1 MFLFYLFI
9 SSLFRFE
16 FLKLLLCKKQ
26 YSFYSLVQ
34 VCEQEQD
41 EFNFCHSP
49 SDSLSSGCKGMILRV
64 RNYCFNLCLSSHKN
78 VSLCLSSHKKCFLV
92 LSTANLR
99 PGMVASS
106 CMANESNLGLHSS
119 IRSPSSAF
127 IGNALAHH
135 SSSVPRT
142 LPSPMRVVSTDKNF
156 CLPESNHSLNE
167 IKFGNQC
174 IPNFHPHSLP
184 EYHDSLAHGIT
195 SNSCGVT
202 GNAGLRMTEG
212 TDRRH
217 THEMNANGHLME
229 LNGGGGTL
237 PI

>member
-1 MFLFYLFI
+1 VLGIIASICVHLRIKMFLC
-9 SSLFRFE
+9 S
-16 FLKLLLCKKQ
+16 
-26 YSFYSLVQ
+26 
-34 VCEQEQD
+34 
-41 EFNFCHSP
+41 
-49 SDSLSSGCKGMILRV
+49 
-64 RNYCFNLCLSSHKN
+64 
-78 VSLCLSSHKKCFLV
+78 SSHKKCFLV

-156 CLPESNHSLNE
+156 CLPDSNHSLNE

-217 THEMNANGHLME
+217 TREMNANGHLME
-229 LNGGGGTL
+229 LNGGGTL
-237 PI
+237 SV